1 MATLTWTGGESATTK
16 TFMTAA
22 NWGGTAPSND
32 DTLIIN
38 SSSDTIGGAATGLTG
53 ITLRVGSGFTGV
65 LGSSTTY
72 LDLDGPVL
80 EFAASSRGHY
90 LTGTWTN
97 VRILGG
103 ASVGNFLNFKDNAS
117 TAITTLTCT
126 RLQSTV
132 TIGSSASLTTV
143 NMNGLQTGTVDIK
156 SGVSSLA
163 TINCTSGQ
171 VLVASTCT
179 TANALGGT
187 ITSSGTA
194 AFTNVECDGLGS
206 FEHLSSGTIT
216 NLEVYNGT
224 FDHRANETAGFT
236 LTNATVYRGGEIRG
250 DGSLDNVTY
259 TNGVSL
265 QGGLATFPIGS
276 TVTIS

>member
-22 NWGGTAPSND
+22 NWGGTAPTND

-65 LGSSTTY
+65 IGSATTY
-72 LDLDGPVL
+72 LDLDGPLL
-80 EFAASSRGHY
+80 EFAPGSVGHY

-97 VRILGG
+97 VRITGG
-103 ASVGNFLNFKDNAS
+103 PAFGDLLFFKDNAS
-117 TAITTLTCT
+117 TAITTLTCS
-126 RLQSTV
+126 RLQAKV

-143 NMNGLQTGTVDIK
+143 NMNGLDTGVVDIK
-156 SGVSSLA
+156 SGVSSLT
-163 TINCTSGQ
+163 TINCTRGEVQ
-171 VLVASTCT
+171 VASSCT
-179 TANALGGT
+179 NANAIGGA

-194 AFTNVECDGLGS
+194 AFTNVECDGDGS
-206 FEHLSSGTIT
+206 FKHLSSGTVT
-216 NLEVYNGT
+216 SLEVYHGT
-224 FDHRANETAGFT
+224 FDHRSNETAGFT
-236 LTNATVYRGGEIRG
+236 LTNATIYQGGEIRG

-265 QGGLATFPIGS
+265 QGGQATFPIGS
-276 TVTIS
+276 TVSIS